1 MSNIHFPTQRL
12 SKNVKY
18 WAEKKNISE
27 KTVRRD
33 FKELG
38 LTKTREQFEAD
49 AKIRREMAFNLR
61 QTGLKW
67 KEVGEKLG
75 VSEANAMMLARRHQQ
90 FTHEEQQ
97 QADQSMADFYQK
109 YSNGLAK
116 PMENKKQPQCK
127 S

>member
-1 MSNIHFPTQRL
+1 MNFPNQKLKMSIKQVAQKF
-12 SKNVKY
+12 NV
-18 WAEKKNISE
+18 SE
-27 KTVRRD
+27 RTARSYLREV
-33 FKELG
+33 G
-38 LTKTREQFEAD
+38 ASKTREQFESD

-67 KEVGEKLG
+67 KEVGARLG
-75 VSEANAMMLARRHQQ
+75 ISEANAKMLARRHQQ

-116 PMENKKQPQCK
+116 PMTCK